1 MSASQVHAVIAAGL
15 KEPGLIARWKQEPEM
30 LRQCGVDP
38 DAIDLE
44 ALLKFAGLTTKVRH
58 NGLRGDI
65 PLTFRL
71 LNIAGLEIEVFRAYA
86 IFHAGKSFGPT
97 VQERIDDLSFFLEQW
112 LDFDKREHAI
122 LWDLIRHEV
131 ALARLRKLDVIADAG
146 SVVQHRGRASSVPR
160 VRGEIIVHEMH
171 SDPRVVET
179 LLSQKNPQL
188 EQAPVGDFYFCYW
201 RLNVDNLYVL
211 ELDALGFY
219 LLSAIDGKRSA
230 AELSSLL
237 GGARKL
243 RSGLLNSLAE
253 LAGVGVIAFD

>member
-15 KEPGLIARWKQEPEM
+15 KEPGLLARWKREPD
-30 LRQCGVDP
+30 LLWQCGVDP

-71 LNIAGLEIEVFRAYA
+71 LNIAALEIEVFRAYA
-86 IFHAGKSFGPT
+86 IFHAGKSFGAT
-97 VQERIDDLSFFLEQW
+97 VQERIDDLLRFLEQW
-112 LDFDKREHAI
+112 LDFDKREHAL

-131 ALARLRKLDVIADAG
+131 ALARLRKLDVFADAG
-146 SVVQHRGRASSVPR
+146 AVIQHRVRASSVPR
-160 VRGEIIVHEMH
+160 VRGEIILHEMK

-179 LLSQKNPQL
+179 LLSEKKPKL
-188 EQAPVGDFYFCYW
+188 DQAPAGDFYFCYW
-201 RLNVDNLYVL
+201 RPNADDLYVL

-230 AELSSLL
+230 AELSSLP
-237 GGARKL
+237 GGTRKV

-253 LAGVGVIAFD
+253 LAGVRIIALE